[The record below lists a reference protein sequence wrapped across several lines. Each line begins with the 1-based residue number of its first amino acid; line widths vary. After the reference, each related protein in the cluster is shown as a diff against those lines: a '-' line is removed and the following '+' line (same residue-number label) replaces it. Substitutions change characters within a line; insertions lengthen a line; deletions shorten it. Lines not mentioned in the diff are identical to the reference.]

1 MVRSILCKSFRNLGG
16 LLIFVFLLAAVLIP
30 LQTVQAQAG
39 DEKKGSAGLHT
50 AIVQAEQKT
59 FRGSAP
65 IELIAHGKVE
75 HGWLGISV
83 QNLTPELARSF
94 GVESTKGALIAEVA
108 KGGPAE
114 KAGMK
119 QGDIVVV
126 YGGKEI
132 TNARALRKEVALSPI
147 GQEVKV
153 AVFRKGEK
161 VALTVKIGNLEDP
174 TKTSAILI
182 RDRLGAEVRLVTA
195 EEAEKYNLDFLH
207 GVAIAWLDPIGSLA
221 EVGFEVGDIILEIN
235 GQAIEGYESLLDLVK
250 SLKPHQ
256 LLIFLALDHRSGH
269 TGYVQIK
276 AR

>member
-1 MVRSILCKSFRNLGG
+1 VRSILCKSFLNLGG
-16 LLIFVFLLAAVLIP
+16 LLITLFPLVMALMP
-30 LQTVQAQAG
+30 LQAVPAQAG
-39 DEKKGSAGLHT
+39 DEKKGSIGSHT
-50 AIVQAEQKT
+50 TIVQVERKT
-59 FRGSAP
+59 IRGSEP
-65 IELIAHGKVE
+65 IELIAHGKLE
-75 HGWLGISV
+75 RGWLGISV

-94 GVESTKGALIAEVA
+94 GAESTMGALVAEVA

-119 QGDIVVV
+119 QGDIVIV
-126 YGGKEI
+126 YGEKKI
-132 TNARALRKEVALSPI
+132 TNASTLCKEVAISPI

-153 AVFRKGEK
+153 VVFRKGEK

-174 TKTSAILI
+174 TKRSAILL

-195 EEAEKYNLDFLH
+195 EEAEKYNLNSVQ
-207 GVAIAWLDPIGSLA
+207 GVAIAWLDPTGCFA

-235 GQAIEGYESLLDLVK
+235 GQAIEGYEGFLDLVR

-256 LLIFLALDHRSGH
+256 LITFLALDHRSGH